1 MAPLGSGG
9 MGEVYRSRDT
19 RLGREVALKVLPA
32 GLSSDKE
39 RLVRFAQEARS
50 ASALSHPNIV
60 TIYEVGQ
67 AGSLPFIAMELI
79 DGQTLRALLDQGA
92 LPLKKALQIGFQMAD
107 GLAKA
112 HSAGIVHRDLKPENV
127 MITKDGYAKLLDFG
141 LAKLVGTAPGSS
153 PGEPSMTATGFVM
166 GTAGYMSP
174 EQASGRP
181 VDARSD
187 QFALGLIL
195 YEMVTGRRAFSRSTA
210 VQTLSAIIQEEPD
223 PIEKFNPRIPLPFR
237 WVVERCLA
245 KDPED
250 RYASTRD
257 LARDLQNQREFAVA
271 GNEPSQMAPAVPASE
286 LASTARFS
294 QEDVPALGARPAPT
308 GARRALSVGL
318 SALGGFL
325 MLALGAGAGYWLRGS
340 IAEPPAPRWNGDL
353 LLAGTIRV
361 FSPRISPDSQTL
373 AFLTVVAG
381 VSQVAILKPGSG
393 DWIVLTHQKSLGS
406 VDRMDWS
413 NDGGRLYFDR
423 VTESSRGIY
432 SIPVLGGEERLVLE
446 DAQDPE
452 VLPDGSFLVVRI
464 DPDRN
469 FRVHRFWPDSGKLQ
483 AVGPPIVRESAGLGL
498 RAFSGGREAV
508 FFGKLAAPGGGGVRC
523 AYILDLAS
531 GRASRF
537 APEVPI
543 SPPVTLSADRK
554 NVLADVVVGDLH
566 RIVSIP
572 KSGVEPRTLMTV
584 PSKPWYLNE
593 AGDGTLYVEFL
604 DNPVELLRFPQ
615 TGGTP
620 DRLASVGRNFFMHP
634 VQLPDGRVL
643 LPSLSSGR
651 RRLLIAS
658 PGEPLHPFFDSS
670 EQAAPPVAAVGE
682 KLLAFVGGGTSAK
695 SPPVLTLATSSD
707 GRITKR
713 LEATRGVTCAGL
725 SASPDGRT
733 LYYADGGSIWGVLVE
748 GGAPRK
754 LHPGNGVAAS
764 PDGLE
769 LVVQMN
775 EKEGVRLVRVPISG
789 GPDQPI
795 PVSSDL
801 RLSTTPIAG
810 SAVGRD
816 GRVVVSVSARDGLSA
831 GPAILELSS
840 GKLERVPVSFEGD
853 VIPSTWGING
863 SLLGMGV
870 ATKSDLWRFRPA
882 DAEPRK
888 N

>member
-1 MAPLGSGG
+1 

-79 DGQTLRALLDQGA
+79 DGQTLRTLLDQGA

-141 LAKLVGTAPGSS
+141 LAKLVGPAAGRPMGDI
-153 PGEPSMTATGFVM
+153 SMTATGFVM

-174 EQASGRP
+174 EQASGKP
-181 VDARSD
+181 IDARSD

-223 PIEKFNPRIPLPFR
+223 PMEKFNPRIPLPFR

-245 KDPED
+245 KDPDD

-257 LARDLQNQREFAVA
+257 LARDLQNQREFAAA
-271 GNEPSQMAPAVPASE
+271 GNEPSQMAAIVPASE
-286 LASTARFS
+286 LASTARFVQGAGS
-294 QEDVPALGARPAPT
+294 PADAKLAP
-308 GARRALSVGL
+308 GKARRVLSVGL
-318 SALGGFL
+318 SAIAGFL
-325 MLALGAGAGYWLRGS
+325 LLALGAGAGYWTRGAIS
-340 IAEPPAPRWNGDL
+340 EPPPPRWNGDL

-373 AFLTVVAG
+373 AFLTVVSG
-381 VSQVAILKPGSG
+381 VSQVAIMKPGSG
-393 DWIVLTHQKSLGS
+393 DWIVLTHQKNLGS

-413 NDGGRLYFDR
+413 SDGARIYFDR

-432 SIPVLGGEERLVLE
+432 SIPVLGGEERLLLE

-464 DPDRN
+464 DRDRN
-469 FRVHRFWPDSGKLQ
+469 FRVHRFWPESGKVQ
-483 AVGPPIVRESAGLGL
+483 QIGPAVVRESAGLGL
-498 RAFSGGREAV
+498 RVFADGREAV
-508 FFGKLAAPGGGGVRC
+508 FFGKLASAGGGVRC
-523 AYILDLAS
+523 AYVLNLAS
-531 GRASRF
+531 GRVERF

-543 SPPVTLSADRK
+543 SPPVTLSADR
-554 NVLADVVVGDLH
+554 NSVLADVVVGDLH
-566 RIVSIP
+566 RITLIP
-572 KSGVEPRTLMTV
+572 RNGVEPRTLMTV

-604 DNPVELLRFPQ
+604 DNPVELLRFPES
-615 TGGTP
+615 GGTP

-634 VQLPDGRVL
+634 IQFADGRVL
-643 LPSLSSGR
+643 LPSFSSGR
-651 RRLLIAS
+651 RRLLIAA

-670 EQAAPPVAAVGE
+670 EQASPPVTPVGE
-682 KLLAFVGGGTSAK
+682 KFLAFVGGGMSAK

-707 GRITKR
+707 GRITRR

-725 SASPDGRT
+725 SASPDART
-733 LYYADGGSIWGVLVE
+733 LYYVDGGWIWSVDVE
-748 GGAPRK
+748 GGAAPRK
-754 LHPGNGVAAS
+754 RHTGNGVAVD
-764 PDGLE
+764 PGGLD
-769 LVVQMN
+769 LIVQLN
-775 EKEGVRLVRVPISG
+775 EKEGVRLVRVPVSG
-789 GPDQPI
+789 GLDKPI
-795 PVSSDL
+795 PVTSDL
-801 RLSTTPIAG
+801 RISTTPIAG
-810 SAVGRD
+810 NAVGRD
-816 GRVVVSVSARDGLSA
+816 GRIVVSVSARDGLSA
-831 GPAILELSS
+831 GPAVLDPSTGRLD
-840 GKLERVPVSFEGD
+840 RVPVVYEGD
-853 VIPSTWGING
+853 VVPSTWGING

-882 DAEPRK
+882 ASDREK